1 MTAYGYAR
9 VSTREQSLDSQ
20 VADLVRAGVSEDRI
34 FADKWSGTTANR
46 PAFKA
51 CLTVLKPG
59 DTLVVTKLD
68 RLARSTSDA
77 LKIVHDLWDRDITLD
92 VLTMGKIDKSPT
104 GKLIYTIFAAFADFE
119 RDLIVTRTREG
130 RDWAKAHD
138 PSYREGRPSTPASKL
153 RWAAQ
158 LRQQGCTWRHISKE
172 TGVSR
177 ATLFRHM
184 DKIKNYMKESDVL

>member
-1 MTAYGYAR
+1 MIFGYAR
-9 VSTREQSLDSQ
+9 VSTRGQKLSSQ
-20 VADLVRAGVSEDRI
+20 VDDLIAHGVDR
-34 FADKWSGTTANR
+34 DKIYAEHYTGTTRRR
-46 PAFKA
+46 PQFEA
-51 CLTVLKPG
+51 CLKVLKPG

-77 LKIVHDLWDRDITLD
+77 LKIVQDLWSRDITLD

-158 LRQQGCTWRHISKE
+158 LRARGLTWPHISKE

-184 DKIKNYMKESDVL
+184 NEIRDYMDKDKE

>member
-1 MTAYGYAR
+1 MIYGYAR
-9 VSTREQSLDSQ
+9 VSTRGQKLSSQ
-20 VADLVRAGVSEDRI
+20 VNDLIDHGV
-34 FADKWSGTTANR
+34 DKDKIYAEHYTGTTRRR
-46 PAFKA
+46 PEFER
-51 CLTVLKPG
+51 CLTALKPG

-77 LKIVHDLWDRDITLD
+77 LKIVDNLWDRDITLD
-92 VLTMGKIDKSPT
+92 VITMGKIDKSPT

-119 RDLIVTRTREG
+119 RDLIVSRTQEG
-130 RDWAKAHD
+130 REWARAHD
-138 PSYREGRPSTPASKL
+138 KSYREGRPSTPPSRL

-158 LRQQGCTWRHISKE
+158 LRCQGYTWPHISKE

-184 DKIKNYMKESDVL
+184 DEIKRYMDKDKE